1 MGALPETLPGYVK
14 ADSELGH
21 QRFARLW
28 GPFADEQGK
37 KLTEI
42 MDGMRDGSIRAAYI
56 MGENPMQ
63 SDPDAAKVEAGLRN
77 LDFLIVQDIF
87 MTPTAQ
93 LADVI
98 LPATSYLEKQGT
110 FTNTERRVQLIN
122 EVLSPLPGTR
132 ADWRILC
139 DVINALGGR
148 ADYDS
153 PREIFNEIRQVVPSY
168 AGMDYTR
175 LAEEQGLCWPCP
187 TPDHPGTPY
196 LHAATFTRGRGL
208 FTVNDVPD
216 DLGCATDETYPFTLL
231 TGRVSHHYHTGTMTR
246 RSWALDREYPEAF
259 LDMHPD
265 DAAALRL
272 KDNWKVRVTSR
283 QGSIVARLRTTMD
296 LQPGTVFLP
305 FHFVE
310 SPANA
315 LTSHEHLDP
324 TVKIPALK
332 LTPVRVE
339 EAK

>member
-1 MGALPETLPGYVK
+1 MV
-14 ADSELGH
+14 
-21 QRFARLW
+21 
-28 GPFADEQGK
+28 
-37 KLTEI
+37 
-42 MDGMRDGSIRAAYI
+42 
-56 MGENPMQ
+56 
-63 SDPDAAKVEAGLRN
+63 
-77 LDFLIVQDIF
+77 
-87 MTPTAQ
+87 
-93 LADVI
+93 
-98 LPATSYLEKQGT
+98 LPAASYLEKQGT

-122 EVLSPLPGTR
+122 EVLPPLPGTR
-132 ADWRILC
+132 PDWRILC

-196 LHAATFTRGRGL
+196 LHAASFTRGRGL

-216 DLGCATDETYPFTLL
+216 DLGCATDESYPFTLL

-283 QGSIVARLRTTMD
+283 QGSIVARLRTTAD

-305 FHFVE
+305 FHFAE

-339 EAK
+339 EAR

>member
-1 MGALPETLPGYVK
+1 MLALPDPG
-14 ADSELGH
+14 SSGH
-21 QRFARLW
+21 ALS
-28 GPFADEQGK
+28 A
-37 KLTEI
+37 
-42 MDGMRDGSIRAAYI
+42 
-56 MGENPMQ
+56 
-63 SDPDAAKVEAGLRN
+63 
-77 LDFLIVQDIF
+77 
-87 MTPTAQ
+87 
-93 LADVI
+93 
-98 LPATSYLEKQGT
+98 
-110 FTNTERRVQLIN
+110 RRV
-122 EVLSPLPGTR
+122 
-132 ADWRILC
+132 
-139 DVINALGGR
+139 
-148 ADYDS
+148 
-153 PREIFNEIRQVVPSY
+153 
-168 AGMDYTR
+168 
-175 LAEEQGLCWPCP
+175 
-187 TPDHPGTPY
+187 
-196 LHAATFTRGRGL
+196 LHAGARA
-208 FTVNDVPD
+208 FTVNDVPG

-283 QGSIVARLRTTMD
+283 QGSIVARLRTATD

-305 FHFVE
+305 FHFAE